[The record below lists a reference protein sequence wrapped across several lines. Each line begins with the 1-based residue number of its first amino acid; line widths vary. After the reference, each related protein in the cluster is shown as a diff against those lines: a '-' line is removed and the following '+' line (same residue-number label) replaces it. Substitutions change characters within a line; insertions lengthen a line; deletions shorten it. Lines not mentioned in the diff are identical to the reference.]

1 MEQHLS
7 PCMRIKP
14 RSAVSASHGKMA
26 WIVLVVG
33 FLRVLARSRVN
44 ERRMPLNR
52 RCKAL
57 AVSCLLVFSTGLR
70 AQNTTKPSEQP
81 AQQPTTAPATENIL
95 SSYEGQNVTG
105 VEVAGRPGLDTSKWT
120 PLFQQH
126 AGEPFSRQKMD

>member
-14 RSAVSASHGKMA
+14 RSAVSASQGKMV

-33 FLRVLARSRVN
+33 FLRVLARSSVN

-52 RCKAL
+52 PCKVFA
-57 AVSCLLVFSTGLR
+57 ACCLLVFSMLVFSAGLR

-81 AQQPTTAPATENIL
+81 AQQPKTAPATENIL

-126 AGEPFSRQKMD
+126 AGRA